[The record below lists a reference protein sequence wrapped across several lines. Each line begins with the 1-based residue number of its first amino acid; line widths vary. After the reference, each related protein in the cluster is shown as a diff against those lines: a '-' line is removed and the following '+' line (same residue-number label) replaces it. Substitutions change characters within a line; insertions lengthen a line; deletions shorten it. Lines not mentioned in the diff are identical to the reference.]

1 MGLRDLHV
9 RQGASPEPRSE
20 DQTTSLLRLEGF
32 LERRSPGFV
41 ILLGLLLLALIGLV
55 DAVTGSFDVSVFYLV
70 PVALVTFSRGRWM
83 GALMAGVATI
93 ARGAAEVARGVQTLD
108 SPVTYWSALTRF
120 YIFMAVVLMVGPVR
134 DALVAQRELAT
145 KEREAA
151 EREREAADQLR
162 ALNELRDA
170 LQHESFDDGDGLGAM
185 SELQESLSRL
195 DDPAAGSP
203 VSSG

>member
-1 MGLRDLHV
+1 MGLRDRHV
-9 RQGASPEPRSE
+9 RQDAPPEPKSE

-55 DAVTGSFDVSVFYLV
+55 DAVTGSFDVSIFYLV

-93 ARGAAEVARGVQTLD
+93 ARSAAEVARGVQTLD

-170 LQHESFDDGDGLGAM
+170 LQHESFGDGDGLAAM